1 MKKKSK
7 FKQTEIGEIPE
18 DWEVKNIN
26 NICSKITSG
35 GTPSRNKKE
44 YWKEGKIPWLK
55 TQELNDGRIYN
66 SEEKITK
73 LGLDNSSAKI
83 LPINTVLMAM
93 YGATVGKLGILKI
106 EATTN
111 QAFCAMIV
119 EQNEADYEF
128 LFYFLL
134 NIRNKII
141 GLATGAAQQNLN
153 QDTIKNIN
161 LPCPFLQ

>member
-111 QAFCAMIV
+111 QAVCAITPHKNV
-119 EQNEADYEF
+119 LNEYIYWY
-128 LFYFLL
+128 LYFYRDELVKQAF
-134 NIRNKII
+134 
-141 GLATGAAQQNLN
+141 GGAQ
-153 QDTIKNIN
+153 
-161 LPCPFLQ
+161 